1 MVLDVSGLSDDDL
14 IQKIRN
20 WGGTPK
26 VLTEDKDMMK
36 IAARVLRADL
46 TLLQNYR

>member
-1 MVLDVSGLSDDDL
+1 L
-14 IQKIRN
+14 IQKIRQ

-26 VLTEDKDMMK
+26 ALTQNQEMMK

-46 TLLQNYR
+46 TVLQNYRLLY